1 MDNFIQ
7 NLVND
12 LKKSGMNV
20 TVIEGTGD
28 PTPVLSKLLEVF
40 SDEEYD
46 PNNPDCVN
54 LCPNRE
60 VCKMVSEYRK
70 KKREMKEMTAK
81 QKEGKQRTAREIFK
95 DLYGEFAEAGDWLGD
110 ILSTLVKKNA
120 DYGDAFKNITKEDKT
135 YPCNQILTKAYRIKS
150 LITKADNPN
159 YESIEDSLKDLV
171 GYCVLTYK
179 ALKDG
184 TLDL

>member
-1 MDNFIQ
+1 MDNIIQ
-7 NLVND
+7 NLIDD
-12 LKKSGMNV
+12 LKKSCMNV
-20 TVIEGTGD
+20 TVIEGKGD
-28 PTPVLSKLLEVF
+28 PTPVLSKLFEAF
-40 SDEEYD
+40 TDEEYD
-46 PNNPDCVN
+46 PNSPVYAR
-54 LCPNRE
+54 CPNSE
-60 VCKMVSEYRK
+60 LCKTVSAYRK
-70 KKREMKEMTAK
+70 QKNMTEMTAK
-81 QKEGKQRTAREIFK
+81 QKEGKQRTASKIFK
-95 DLYGEFAEAGDWLGD
+95 DLYGEFAEAGDWLGN

-150 LITKADNPN
+150 LITKADKPN

-184 TLDL
+184 TLKL